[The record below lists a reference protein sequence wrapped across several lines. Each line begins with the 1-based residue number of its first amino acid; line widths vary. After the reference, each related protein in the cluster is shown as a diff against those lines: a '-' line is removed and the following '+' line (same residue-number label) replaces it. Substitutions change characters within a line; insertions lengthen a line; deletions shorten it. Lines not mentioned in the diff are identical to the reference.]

1 MSGFVANELSAFG
14 CGVDR
19 PDCDFDS
26 GASPGRSR
34 RTSRTGLHPLVAD
47 EDPVVVVACQF
58 PWPMEDGQRVVEV
71 AMHPDRS
78 LDVVA
83 PVPVGRDLEFSPLE
97 GDAVVITDLPVVLLA
112 EDLVDV
118 AADPWDKG
126 GTFLQ
131 RRLQELLVECRQII
145 LRDVPVGRLDID
157 DPVECQL
164 LGQPV
169 LMGAEHPFGPSPG
182 LRGVGGDHLDAQL
195 LHGAAELGGV
205 LLVDLA
211 AGLGG
216 APVVAAPVGV
226 QGAEQS
232 FGPNN
237 FADPLEAAP
246 GTFLVDEEHRV
257 MLAGG
262 VVHGDDEVPSLP
274 RHPFVPA
281 AVLVEHHAGPGS
293 PLPSLAM
300 DAASWRLLYQPG
312 LLEAGL
318 DPGVAAGSPGALVP
332 GVEMPCAPARM
343 PSVIARGQSQDLIHG
358 RPAVGCLGDP
368 PIVEGIQPP
377 VVVPL
382 DVAAE
387 RAVGYPQDP
396 GRLLL
401 RKPSLLPSVVRFL
414 ESFHPDLLQPFRRS
428 HGHLHGNHENRTG
441 YVLQDRTNHKL
452 PTIENIERCPIQ
464 IQAIK

>member
-1 MSGFVANELSAFG
+1 MSGFIANELSAFD

-26 GASPGRSR
+26 GACPGRSR

-47 EDPVVVVACQF
+47 EDPAGVVACQF
-58 PWPMEDGQRVVEV
+58 PWTVKDGQRVVEV
-71 AMHPDRS
+71 AVHPNRG

-83 PVPVGRDLEFSPLE
+83 PVPVGRDLEFFPLE
-97 GDAVVITDLPVVLLA
+97 GDAVVIADPPVVLLA

-118 AADPWDKG
+118 AADPRHKG
-126 GTFLQ
+126 GPFLQ
-131 RRLQELLVECRQII
+131 RRLQELLVECRQVIS
-145 LRDVPVGRLDID
+145 RDVPVGFLDVD

-169 LMGAEHPFGPSPG
+169 LVGAEHPFGSSPG

-195 LHGAAELGGV
+195 LHGTAELCGV

-216 APVVAAPVGV
+216 VPVVAASVGV
-226 QGAEQS
+226 QRAEQS
-232 FGPNN
+232 FGPDH

-246 GTFLVDEEHRV
+246 CAFLVHEEHRV

-262 VVHGDDEVPSLP
+262 VIHGDDEIPLLP
-274 RHPFVPA
+274 RHPLVPA

-293 PLPSLAM
+293 PLPPLAVGTAPWCFL
-300 DAASWRLLYQPG
+300 DQPG

-318 DPGVAAGSPGALVP
+318 DPGVAAGSPGARIP
-332 GVEMPCAPARM
+332 GVEMPGAPTRM
-343 PSVIARGQSQDLIHG
+343 PGAIAFGQCQDLVHG
-358 RPAVGCLGDP
+358 RPAMGCPRDP
-368 PIVEGIQPP
+368 LVLEGLQPP

-382 DVAAE
+382 DVASE

-396 GRLLL
+396 GGFLL
-401 RKPSLLPSVVRFL
+401 RKPSFLPSVVRFL

-441 YVLQDRTNHKL
+441 YVLQDRTYH
-452 PTIENIERCPIQ
+452 
-464 IQAIK
+464 